1 METKEI
7 KTIKLRRGKEESLER
22 HHPWVFSGAIQ
33 QLPDGLEEG
42 DLVRVVTGAGDLVG
56 VGHWQIGSISVRM
69 LAFGAESLPD
79 DFFDTRLRD
88 AWLLRRALGLIR
100 QDNNSFRLVHGEG
113 DYIPGLIVDV
123 YADTAVVQAHTPGM
137 HFMRRRVAQALTE
150 LPGLPVK
157 NVYYKSETTL
167 PFKAR
172 LDPVNEYLAGGY
184 EGSVA
189 LENGLR
195 FNIDWLRGQKT
206 GFFLD
211 QRSNRALLE
220 HYARGRKVLNMF
232 CYTGGFSVYAL
243 RGGAELVHS
252 VDSSTKAIALT
263 EANADLNFP
272 ADRRHEAFATDAFRY
287 LDDMA
292 NGAYDLVIL
301 DPPAFV
307 KHRGALQNGLRGY
320 RRLNA
325 QAFRKIA
332 PGGVLFTFSCSQLV
346 SKDMFRMSVFSAAE
360 QAGRRVRIL
369 HQLTQ
374 APDHPVDICHP
385 EGEYLKGLVLYVE

>member
-1 METKEI
+1 M
-7 KTIKLRRGKEESLER
+7 
-22 HHPWVFSGAIQ
+22 
-33 QLPDGLEEG
+33 
-42 DLVRVVTGAGDLVG
+42 
-56 VGHWQIGSISVRM
+56 
-69 LAFGAESLPD
+69 PD

-88 AWLLRRALGLIR
+88 AWQLRRALGLIR

-301 DPPAFV
+301 DPPLSSSTEEHCRTACAATAAST
-307 KHRGALQNGLRGY
+307 HRH
-320 RRLNA
+320 
-325 QAFRKIA
+325 
-332 PGGVLFTFSCSQLV
+332 
-346 SKDMFRMSVFSAAE
+346 SA
-360 QAGRRVRIL
+360 R
-369 HQLTQ
+369 
-374 APDHPVDICHP
+374 
-385 EGEYLKGLVLYVE
+385 